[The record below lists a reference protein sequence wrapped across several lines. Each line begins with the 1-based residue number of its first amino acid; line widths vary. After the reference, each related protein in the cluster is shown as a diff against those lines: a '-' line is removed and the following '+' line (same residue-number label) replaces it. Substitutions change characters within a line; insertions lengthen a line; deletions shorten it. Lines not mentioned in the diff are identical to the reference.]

1 MDRFPNDIAFRL
13 SWRPY
18 QQRVLEELN
27 EHLDDNHLHV
37 IAAPGSGKTILGLEV
52 SRLLNQPTLIF
63 APTLAIRD
71 QWVDRFVNFFC
82 THRPEIHQWISKD
95 IRRPKFLTVSTYQ
108 GLHSAYVGKIETEGE
123 EPEDE
128 LPEEWREN
136 NNVASRN
143 KTEAKHIL
151 IDELKRIDIHT
162 IVVDE
167 AHHLRSEWWKCLI
180 DIKQQLNNPTI
191 VALTA
196 TPPYDVTPQEW
207 QRYQELCG
215 PVDAEIYV
223 PELVQEKNLCPHQ
236 DYVYVS
242 TPLQEEENEI
252 NEFHRN
258 VEMAYREICAD
269 SEFAR
274 ALASLPAVQN
284 PQQHIKTILDDP
296 GFYSTIAIFLRRI
309 HTTSVNQLCRIIGID
324 AKSIPPFNLELMEV
338 LLTGCLYTQRKRF
351 AECEDLFTRMTHR
364 LKRIGVIEKR
374 SVRLTSTSAITK
386 LLVTSCSKLQSIR
399 EIVKLE
405 SESLGH
411 ELRLV
416 VLTDFIRREDLPK
429 SSQECKP
436 LKRLGVVPIFETL
449 RRSNIPNIRLG
460 VLSGSLVVIPRTSCE
475 LLESIAA
482 QMGLDIRRLKITAL
496 PCDPDYLSVDI
507 TGQDQQKIVSL
518 ITRLFNQGGVTVLVG
533 TKSLLG
539 EGWDAPSINTL
550 ILASFVGSYM
560 LSNQMRG
567 RAIRVQSGNPQKT
580 ANIWHLIC
588 VEVDSTRYV
597 EDLNMLTR
605 RFKAFV
611 GVSFLEPVIENGLE
625 RLAIG
630 DPPFTQEKINRINT
644 TMQQNALARMNLHR
658 DWFLAL
664 ATDAQGQMVEEI
676 ACSPRM
682 LPRPFVLEGVTLS
695 FIRGAVWIGLIIFA
709 FLMKS
714 TQIFRETLGG
724 FWNLA
729 WILIMSAGAIGTL
742 KTLPKTVKALL
753 FYLRHRSE
761 TASIRQIGKV
771 LLQSLIETNII
782 HIGEKK
788 PKVVTRKK
796 QSGSLTC
803 TLRNVTTFEKS
814 AFLNA
819 LEEMFSPIQNPRYL
833 LYCRSFLGR
842 LGMKDYYPVP
852 QILGRNKETAQK
864 FQMFWARYIGRSELL
879 YTRSLGGRETLLK
892 ARGKD
897 WTADLPKQTER
908 VRTWK

>member
-1 MDRFPNDIAFRL
+1 MKTFPKDIAFRL

-18 QQRVLEELN
+18 QQRVLAELN
-27 EHLDDNHLHV
+27 DHLEDNHLHV

-52 SRLLNQPTLIF
+52 SRVLNQPTLIL

-82 THRPEIHQWISKD
+82 TNHREFPTWISKD
-95 IRRPKFLTVSTYQ
+95 IRSPGFLTVSTYQ
-108 GLHSAYVGKIETEGE
+108 GLHSAYVGKREKEEE
-123 EPEDE
+123 EPEDRF
-128 LPEEWREN
+128 PQEWRECN
-136 NNVASRN
+136 DIAPRN
-143 KTEAKHIL
+143 KNEAKHIL
-151 IDELKRIDIHT
+151 IDELKRIDFHT

-180 DIKQQLNNPTI
+180 DIKQQLENPTI

-196 TPPYDVTPQEW
+196 TPPYDVSIQEW

-223 PELVQEKNLCPHQ
+223 PELVQEENLCPHQ

-242 TPLQEEENEI
+242 TPLQEEESEI

-258 VEMAYREICAD
+258 VELAYREICAD
-269 SEFAR
+269 PEFTR
-274 ALASLPAVQN
+274 ALQSLPAVQN
-284 PQQHIKTILDDP
+284 PKDHIKTILDDP
-296 GFYSTIAIFLRRI
+296 GFYSTIAIFLRQV
-309 HTTSVNQLCRIIGID
+309 HNSSEKQLFKIIGIEP
-324 AKSIPPFNLELMEV
+324 KSIPPFNLELLEV
-338 LLTGCLYTQRKRF
+338 LLTGCLYDQQKRF
-351 AECEDLFTRMTHR
+351 VECEDLFTRMTHQ
-364 LKRIGVIEKR
+364 LKRIGAIEKQ
-374 SVRLTSTSAITK
+374 SVRLTGTSSITK

-405 SESLGH
+405 SESQGH
-411 ELRLV
+411 DLRLV
-416 VLTDFIRREDLPK
+416 ILTDFIRREDLPK
-429 SSQECKP
+429 SSQDLKP
-436 LKRLGVVPIFETL
+436 LKRLGVAPIFETL
-449 RRSNIPNIRLG
+449 RRADIPNIRLG
-460 VLSGSLVVIPRTSCE
+460 ILSGSLVVIPQTSRE

-482 QMGLDIRRLKITAL
+482 KMGLEVRGLKISPL
-496 PCDPDYLSVDI
+496 SCDPNYLSVDI
-507 TGQDQQKIVSL
+507 AGQDQQKIVSL
-518 ITRLFNQGGVTVLVG
+518 ITRLFNQGGITVLVG

-567 RAIRVQSGNPQKT
+567 RAIRVQPGNPQKT
-580 ANIWHLIC
+580 ANIWHLVC
-588 VEVDSTRYV
+588 MEVDSTQYV

-625 RLAIG
+625 RLALG
-630 DPPFTQEKINRINT
+630 NPPFEQGRIDQINT
-644 TMQQNALARMNLHR
+644 TMQQKALARGDLHR

-664 ATDAQGQMVEEI
+664 ETDKQGQMVEEI

-682 LPRPFVLEGVTLS
+682 LPRPFVLAGAALS
-695 FIRGAVWIGLIIFA
+695 FIGGAFWTGLILFA
-709 FLMKS
+709 ILMKS
-714 TQIFRETLGG
+714 SEIFSEILGG
-724 FWNLA
+724 SWNIT
-729 WILIMSAGAIGTL
+729 WILVMIAGAIGTL
-742 KTLPKTVKALL
+742 KTLPKTLKALL
-753 FYLRHRSE
+753 VYLRHRSDD
-761 TASIRQIGKV
+761 ASIRQIGKV
-771 LLQSLIETNII
+771 LLQALIETDII
-782 HIGEKK
+782 RIGSKK

-796 QSGSLTC
+796 QSGSVTC
-803 TLRNVTTFEKS
+803 TIRNVTTFEES
-814 AFLNA
+814 VFLNA
-819 LEEMFSPIQNPRYL
+819 LEEIFSPIQNPRYL

-842 LGMKDYYPVP
+842 LGMKDYYSIP
-852 QILGRNKETAQK
+852 QILGRSKETAQT
-864 FQMFWARYIGRSELL
+864 FQLLWSRYIGRAEIV

-897 WTADLPKQTER
+897 WSADLPKQTER